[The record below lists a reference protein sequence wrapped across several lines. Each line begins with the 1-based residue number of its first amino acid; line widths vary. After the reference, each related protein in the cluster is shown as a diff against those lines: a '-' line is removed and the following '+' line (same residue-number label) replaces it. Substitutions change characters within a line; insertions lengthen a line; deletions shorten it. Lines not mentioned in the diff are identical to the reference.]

1 MTSPEA
7 SQSSPSGFRILVDLT
22 LRYPRLLGVIILL
35 GFLSSL
41 VSAPT
46 PYLGKII
53 IDDLIFRG
61 GAAAG
66 HEVSGWLG
74 ISHTVWMM
82 TGIVALG
89 VFLKVVGAC
98 WAVGNVITFS
108 RSPATRSTTCA

>member
-66 HEVSGWLG
+66 ERDGQLA
-74 ISHTVWMM
+74 VWQPD
-82 TGIVALG
+82 AL
-89 VFLKVVGAC
+89 
-98 WAVGNVITFS
+98 WAG
-108 RSPATRSTTCA
+108 RPECDR